1 MTVVAFIAA
10 LCCVL
15 IAPAVAAS
23 RAGSHHGPVDLPVR
37 LAYAFGGLGVASVSI
52 WIAGWAWEINNWTVF
67 GAPLGISA
75 LLLGARSGPAGR
87 LMSGPRVIWIA
98 ALVIG
103 VLVLV
108 PFLPYGRVT
117 AEGVHRMAMSDWYK
131 HLMVTTVLEGG
142 EFPPP
147 NAFLADARAAPYYYG
162 FHLVAAA
169 IENVGRIGSTFW
181 LLLAFTVLTA
191 AAYPVVL
198 FVVARDLFDDTRRAV
213 TAAIGGSFL
222 AGFDAAVWVAHAAR
236 DTLSAW
242 PLPAGPAGLRAA
254 VPMTSIDFW
263 IHHNERQV
271 RRRGARTPVVRRR
284 MHFEEKDG
292 RPGGAV
298 ERQAVVGNSTRAS
311 EAAWQAFSTSRHRW
325 AGAGS
330 VRLTGR
336 NANENHRTLS
346 CGSRHRR
353 KIRGSAGETGRDFGP
368 SR

>member
-162 FHLVAAA
+162 FHLRAAGA
-169 IENVGRIGSTFW
+169 RPRAQKSWYTRLCETLRDGCGTNPRSGIVRENV
-181 LLLAFTVLTA
+181 VL
-191 AAYPVVL
+191 
-198 FVVARDLFDDTRRAV
+198 R
-213 TAAIGGSFL
+213 
-222 AGFDAAVWVAHAAR
+222 
-236 DTLSAW
+236 LS
-242 PLPAGPAGLRAA
+242 
-254 VPMTSIDFW
+254 
-263 IHHNERQV
+263 
-271 RRRGARTPVVRRR
+271 
-284 MHFEEKDG
+284 
-292 RPGGAV
+292 
-298 ERQAVVGNSTRAS
+298 
-311 EAAWQAFSTSRHRW
+311 
-325 AGAGS
+325 
-330 VRLTGR
+330 
-336 NANENHRTLS
+336 
-346 CGSRHRR
+346 
-353 KIRGSAGETGRDFGP
+353 
-368 SR
+368 